1 MFANGNC
8 VLMYLHALVMTP
20 AGSLIE
26 SMAIRLIDESA
37 QQEVGVGRTQSSN
50 GTRVTSAVER
60 RQARKRPRDPPEDT
74 QSEIHVRGLE
84 GVGAGMCS
92 RFQAKHLDMA
102 EARKGHA
109 ESVRSILL
117 AIKDVKSM
125 LADLREETDENSEL
139 ERQNYIESKIDLLV
153 QLADARKK
161 EKERQRGCQSG
172 EDGL

>member
-60 RQARKRPRDPPEDT
+60 RQARKRPRDPSEGT

-92 RFQAKHLDMA
+92 RFQAKRLDMA
-102 EARKGHA
+102 EASKGHA
-109 ESVRSILL
+109 ENVRSILL
-117 AIKDVKSM
+117 AIEDVKSM

-139 ERQNYIESKIDLLV
+139 ERQNYIETKIDLLV

-161 EKERQRGCQSG
+161 EKERQRGCPSG